1 MEECSLEKTAG
12 SLCSR
17 RAAVICIERVSH
29 QQPWSGLQADV
40 CLDQCAP
47 GDSSGACLFPNT
59 SSNVGTPPPLPI
71 LLLLLLA
78 ALVSNIYCH
87 PATPVLE
94 AAAAA
99 SPTKPSLGQHGRA
112 RTQNEQLVT

>member
-1 MEECSLEKTAG
+1 MPWLAVLTGCGRMSTHYGRCSLKETAG

-17 RAAVICIERVSH
+17 CAAVMCIERDSH
-29 QQPWSGLQADV
+29 QQPWLGLQADV

-78 ALVSNIYCH
+78 ALG
-87 PATPVLE
+87 L
-94 AAAAA
+94 
-99 SPTKPSLGQHGRA
+99 
-112 RTQNEQLVT
+112 